1 MSALVVVAI
10 ALAAALASRGAGRLG
25 GAALAALGLGASVVA
40 VGTLPPLATV
50 GLDGTTFALG
60 AHGASVVAM
69 GAVSLLLVL
78 AAAGAG
84 GSIGL
89 GVPAALLVTLAAL
102 TAGLAALAGSL
113 LAAPSGSTAQF
124 QAAGVSAPAVAVA
137 LVAAAAIVLAPGAAS
152 GTDAASELG
161 AVRAASRALRLL
173 AVACGLGLLG
183 MAWLL
188 APSGPVAPDAA
199 GAAMALA
206 LVVGAVALFAG
217 ALPFHA
223 VAARTLVSGPVALVA
238 GRAVWLPTAFALA
251 AITWEQRVLTPAVP
265 FGATAAGSLLAETR
279 SLVALMALATLL
291 AGALVATLHD
301 DLRHVLA
308 YALVGDAGLILLAF
322 AASDPSGGAAA
333 LSWLPANAVARS
345 ALTAWV
351 LALTGRW
358 GGAQIQELGG
368 WLRRAPLLGLALAGV
383 ALATFGLPGWGI
395 FALRSSLVGAG
406 AGPFGPLMTVA
417 AWLALLPYLRLAWVG
432 LRAPSETVRG
442 GRGAAGR
449 PQLRPEPRP
458 APQPEPA
465 AEVQPEPRRDPR
477 QQPGEWPARAASTA
491 RPALAQIVARGSA
504 LRRSANVLR
513 AAWTANG
520 VAIATAFALLAAL
533 LAVAVSW
540 AAGGVLTAV
549 D

>member
-10 ALAAALASRGAGRLG
+10 ALAAAVASRTAGRLS
-25 GAALAALGLGASVVA
+25 GAALAALGLGACIVA
-40 VGTLPPLATV
+40 AGIVSPLATV
-50 GLDGTTFALG
+50 ELGGTTFALG
-60 AHGASVVAM
+60 AHGASIVAM
-69 GAVSLLLVL
+69 AAVSLLLVL
-78 AAAGAG
+78 AAAGAV

-89 GVPAALLVTLAAL
+89 GVPAALLVALAAL
-102 TAGLAALAGSL
+102 TAGLAVLAGSL
-113 LAAPSGSTAQF
+113 LATPSGSTAQF

-137 LVAAAAIVLAPGAAS
+137 IVAAAAIVLAPGAAS

-183 MAWLL
+183 AAWLL
-188 APSGPVAPDAA
+188 GPGGPVAPDSA

-223 VAARTLVSGPVALVA
+223 VVARTLVSGPVALVA
-238 GRAVWLPTAFALA
+238 ARAVWLPTAFALA

-265 FGATAAGSLLAETR
+265 FGGVGEGPLLAETR
-279 SLVALMALATLL
+279 SLVAVMALATLL

-308 YALVGDAGLILLAF
+308 YALVGDAGLMLLAF
-322 AASDPSGGAAA
+322 AASDPSGAAA
-333 LSWLPANAVARS
+333 AASWLPANAVART

-358 GGAQIQELGG
+358 GAAQIDELAG
-368 WLRRAPLLGLALAGV
+368 WLRRAPLLGLTLAGV

-395 FALRSSLVGAG
+395 FALRASLVGAG
-406 AGPFGPLMTVA
+406 AGPFGPLMMVAA
-417 AWLALLPYLRLAWVG
+417 AWLGLLPYLRLAWVG
-432 LRAPSETVRG
+432 LRSPSETVRG
-442 GRGAAGR
+442 V
-449 PQLRPEPRP
+449 RP
-458 APQPEPA
+458 AGARQEL
-465 AEVQPEPRRDPR
+465 QPEPRRDPR
-477 QQPGEWPARAASTA
+477 QRPAERPKRAPSAA
-491 RPALAQIVARGSA
+491 RPALAEIVARWSA
-504 LRRSANVLR
+504 MRRSTDVLR
-513 AAWTANG
+513 AAWAANG
-520 VAIATAFALLAAL
+520 AAIAAGFALLAAL

-540 AAGGVLTAV
+540 AAGGALTAV